1 MSEVL
6 LNQAAYFVQRGDLL
20 RAEAVYRE
28 VLKHDPRNFEAHDA
42 LAAILNRRGRP
53 QEALAF
59 YEQALA
65 IRPDDAIAHSNCGG
79 VLDALGRRQEALAHY
94 ERALAIQPDFT
105 DATINFSVDVNSI
118 NTDNEMRDKHLKS
131 DDFFNAEKFPA
142 MTFKGTSFKKVSGN
156 KYVLQGDLTIRDV
169 TKKVTFDVTYGGTIK
184 DPWGN
189 TKAGFKARAK
199 INRFDYN
206 LKWNTVTEAGG
217 AVVSKDVDVV
227 VNLEL
232 NQEKS

>member
-1 MSEVL
+1 MKKHFLSAVAILAGFVSQAQTSWNTDNSHSNVKFTVTHLVVSEVEGSFRVFSGTVKS
-6 LNQAAYFVQRGDLL
+6 A
-20 RAEAVYRE
+20 
-28 VLKHDPRNFEAHDA
+28 K
-42 LAAILNRRGRP
+42 
-53 QEALAF
+53 
-59 YEQALA
+59 
-65 IRPDDAIAHSNCGG
+65 
-79 VLDALGRRQEALAHY
+79 
-94 ERALAIQPDFT
+94 PDFT
-105 DATINFSVDVNSI
+105 DAAINFSVDVNSV

-142 MTFKGTSFKKVSGN
+142 MTFKGTSFKKVSNN

-169 TKKVTFDVTYGGTIK
+169 TKKVTFDVTYGGTTK

-189 TKAGFKARAK
+189 TKAGFKAKGK

-206 LKWNTVTEAGG
+206 LKWNTLTEAGG
-217 AVVSKDVDVV
+217 TVVSKDVDIV

>member
-1 MSEVL
+1 MVLNKEVVIFVIQKIKIMKKLFILLAAVCVSGASMAQSTWNTDNTHTNVKFTVTHLIVSEVEG
-6 LNQAAYFVQRGDLL
+6 YFK
-20 RAEAVYRE
+20 VYSGSI
-28 VLKHDPRNFEAHDA
+28 KSTNA
-42 LAAILNRRGRP
+42 
-53 QEALAF
+53 
-59 YEQALA
+59 
-65 IRPDDAIAHSNCGG
+65 
-79 VLDALGRRQEALAHY
+79 
-94 ERALAIQPDFT
+94 DFT
-105 DATINFSVDVNSI
+105 DAVINFSVDVNSI

-142 MTFKGTSFKKVSGN
+142 MTFKGTSFKKVSDN

-169 TKKVTFDVTYGGTIK
+169 TRKVTFDVVYGGIIK